1 VKRLQILGHLTAFF
15 SISVW
20 GITFIFTKLLLVPF
34 TPVEI
39 MFYRLVLAVLALFI
53 ISPPRLSGI
62 KLDRHALQ
70 DEWKIMI
77 AGLCGVT
84 LFILLQNIALSYTLA
99 ANVSVL
105 ISTAPLFTALVSRLV
120 LNERLKANFFLGFTA
135 AMAGIILIAFNGSLV
150 LKLNP
155 LGDLLSILAALV
167 WAFYSVL
174 IRKISAGGSAMLTVT
189 RRVFFY
195 GLLFALPVLPLFE
208 FRLDLE
214 RLTVPS
220 NLLSLLFLG
229 VVALAL
235 CYITWNVA
243 VSLLGPVKAS
253 SYIYMVPLVTIVVSA
268 LVLHES
274 ITLMAGI
281 GMALV
286 LIGMALSE
294 REKAS

>member
-1 VKRLQILGHLTAFF
+1 MKRLQILGHLTAFF
-15 SISVW
+15 SIFVW

-70 DEWKIMI
+70 EEWKIMV

-150 LKLNP
+150 LKLNS

-167 WAFYSVL
+167 WAFYSVV

-189 RRVFFY
+189 HRVFFY

-214 RLTVPS
+214 RLTVLS

-243 VSLLGPVKAS
+243 VSILGPVKAS
-253 SYIYMVPLVTIVVSA
+253 SYIYMVPLVTIVISA

-294 REKAS
+294 REKAG